1 MKIPWTLQ
9 TTSATLLNSMKIKE
23 VIIVEG
29 KYDKIKLDSLIDATV
44 ISVDGFRLFKDKEK
58 KELIKMYAE
67 KRGIVILTDSDSA
80 GFLIRNHLKGWVDP
94 KFIKNAYIPEI
105 PGKEKRKV
113 KPGKEGLL
121 GVEGMT
127 KEVIADALGKAGC
140 SESERQDLTP
150 VTKTDLFLR
159 GLSGSENSENLRQKF
174 MKEAGFPSKL
184 SANAFLEAVNSFLG
198 KEGFEEVLNKIKG
211 EV

>member
-1 MKIPWTLQ
+1 
-9 TTSATLLNSMKIKE
+9 MKIKE

-44 ISVDGFRLFKDKEK
+44 IATDGFRLFKDKDK
-58 KELIKMYAE
+58 RELIKMYAL

-80 GFLIRNHLKGWVDP
+80 GFLIRNHLKGWVDT
-94 KFIKNAYIPEI
+94 KCIKNAYIPEI
-105 PGKEKRKV
+105 KGKEKRKE

-127 KEVIADALGKAGC
+127 KEIILDALKKAGC
-140 SESERQDLTP
+140 TEGEGQSLTP
-150 VTKTDLFLR
+150 VTKADLFAC
-159 GLSGSENSENLRQKF
+159 GLSGSEKSDLLRKEF
-174 MKEAGFPSKL
+174 MKKAGFPSKL

-198 KEGFEEVLNKIKG
+198 KEQFMEIIKTLTVL
-211 EV
+211 

>member
-1 MKIPWTLQ
+1 M
-9 TTSATLLNSMKIKE
+9 NIKE

-44 ISVDGFRLFKDKEK
+44 IALDGFRIFKDKEK
-58 KELIKMYAE
+58 KELIKMYAQ

-94 KFIKNAYIPEI
+94 ALIKNAYIPEI
-105 PGKEKRKV
+105 KGKEKRKE
-113 KPGKEGLL
+113 KASKEGLL

-127 KEVIADALGKAGC
+127 REVILDALKKAGC
-140 SESERQDLTP
+140 SQDENAAATP
-150 VTKTDLFLR
+150 VTKADLFLN
-159 GLSGSENSENLRQKF
+159 GLSGGAASDTLRKKF

-184 SANAFLEAVNSFLG
+184 SANAFLDAVNSFLG
-198 KEGFEEVLNKIKG
+198 KEGFEKILNKIKTD
-211 EV
+211 V